1 MKLLNKLKH
10 IIFLFLICLSLFGCG
25 SKETVTIGRDS
36 VIVAFG
42 DSLTQ
47 GVGVSISESYPSQ
60 LEILLGVKVVNSGIS
75 GQTSQQGLARINTV
89 LNESMPDVV
98 IICYGGNDVLQ
109 RKSKSEL
116 TNNLR
121 QMILAAKQKGI
132 EVILVAVPDFGLR
145 LSPMN
150 LYRQLASAHDVVL
163 IEDTLGDLLSNSSM
177 KSDRVHLNEKGY
189 KALATKLAEHIT
201 IIE

>member
-1 MKLLNKLKH
+1 M
-10 IIFLFLICLSLFGCG
+10 FGCG

-60 LEILLGVKVVNSGIS
+60 LESLLGVKVVNSGIS
-75 GQTSQQGLARINTV
+75 GQTSQQGLVRIDAV
-89 LNESMPDVV
+89 LNQYMPDVI

-116 TNNLR
+116 TNNLG
-121 QMILAAKQKGI
+121 QIIQAAKQKGI

-145 LSPMN
+145 LSPMD
-150 LYRQLASAHDVVL
+150 LYRQLASEHDVVL
-163 IEDTLGDLLSNSSM
+163 IEDTLSDLLSNSSM
-177 KSDRVHLNEKGY
+177 KSDRVHLNDKGY
-189 KALATKLAEHIT
+189 KALATKLAEHFT

>member
-10 IIFLFLICLSLFGCG
+10 ITFLFLICLSLFGCG

-60 LEILLGVKVVNSGIS
+60 LESLLGVKVVNSGIS
-75 GQTSQQGLARINTV
+75 GQTSQQGLVRIDAV
-89 LNESMPDVV
+89 LNQYMPDVI

-116 TNNLR
+116 TNNLG
-121 QMILAAKQKGI
+121 QIIQAAKQKGI

-145 LSPMN
+145 LSPMD
-150 LYRQLASAHDVVL
+150 LYRQLASEHNVVL
-163 IEDTLGDLLSNSSM
+163 IEDALSDLLSNSSM
-177 KSDRVHLNEKGY
+177 KSDRVHLNENGY
-189 KALATKLAEHIT
+189 KALATELAEHIT

>member
-1 MKLLNKLKH
+1 MIRITLLM
-10 IIFLFLICLSLFGCG
+10 FMVTCLYGCG
-25 SKETVTIGRDS
+25 GNNTVQIS
-36 VIVAFG
+36 PYANIVAFG

-60 LEILLGVKVVNSGIS
+60 LEILLGVKVFNSGIS
-75 GQTSQQGLARINTV
+75 GQTSQQGLTRINTV
-89 LNESMPDVV
+89 LNENMPDVV

-116 TNNLR
+116 KNNLR

-132 EVILVAVPDFGLR
+132 EVILVAVPEFGLR

-150 LYRQLASAHDVVL
+150 LYRQLASDHDVVL
-163 IEDTLGDLLSNSSM
+163 IEDTLSDLLSNSSM
-177 KSDRVHLNEKGY
+177 KSDRVHLNAKGY
-189 KALATKLAEHIT
+189 KALAKKLSEHIT
-201 IIE
+201 IVE

>member
-10 IIFLFLICLSLFGCG
+10 IIFLFLLCLSLFGCG

-60 LEILLGVKVVNSGIS
+60 LETLLGVKVVNSGIS
-75 GQTSQQGLARINTV
+75 GQTSQQGLARINKV
-89 LNESMPDVV
+89 LNENMPDVV

-121 QMILAAKQKGI
+121 QMILAAKQNGI
-132 EVILVAVPDFGLR
+132 EVILLAVPDFGLR

-150 LYRQLASAHDVVL
+150 LYRQLASEHDVVL
-163 IEDTLGDLLSNSSM
+163 IEDTLTSLLSNLTM

-189 KALATKLAEHIT
+189 KALATKLAEHIN
-201 IIE
+201 IIK

>member
-1 MKLLNKLKH
+1 MKQLCKLKH
-10 IIFLFLICLSLFGCG
+10 LILLFLLCLSLFGCG

-75 GQTSQQGLARINTV
+75 GQTSQQGFARIDEV
-89 LNESMPDVV
+89 LNENMPDVL

-121 QMILAAKQKGI
+121 QMILAAQQKGI

-145 LSPMN
+145 LSPMD
-150 LYRQLASAHDVVL
+150 LYRQLASEHDVVL
-163 IEDTLGDLLSNSSM
+163 IEDTLSDLLSNSSM
-177 KSDRVHLNEKGY
+177 KSDRVHLNDKGY
-189 KALATKLAEHIT
+189 KALATKLAEHFT